1 MSDAQPH
8 KSKPVFKQWHLAKH
22 PTGVP
27 TPDCFTLAEIE
38 MPELEDGQVFI
49 RTHYFSLDPGMR
61 GRLSGDSYAAG
72 LKIGD
77 VIESAGIGEII
88 ASKSERF
95 AIGDRVMGGLGWS
108 EGNVF
113 ADRGLQKL
121 DPQLFD
127 DKVSITATIG
137 VLGVPGLTA
146 WFGLKDL
153 GAPQAGETLLIS
165 SAAGPVGATA
175 GQIGKSLG
183 LKVIGIAGGPDKCA
197 YLKDLGFDAVI
208 DYKAEAE
215 LERAMRTACKSL
227 DATGIDIYFD
237 NVGAAMLDAA
247 IVNMNMG
254 GRIVVSGQV
263 AEYNRETPVG
273 IRQTTQFI
281 THRLRM
287 QGLVVYD
294 YRKGFVEA
302 QAAMG
307 QMIRDGALRY
317 TEDISDGIER
327 APAAYQALFA
337 GANFGRRLIKTI

>member
-1 MSDAQPH
+1 MSDT
-8 KSKPVFKQWHLAKH
+8 FKQWTLAKH
-22 PTGVP
+22 PSGVP
-27 TPDCFTLAEIE
+27 TPDCFKLVEIA

-72 LKIGD
+72 LQIGD
-77 VIESAGIGEII
+77 IIESAGIGEII
-88 ASKSERF
+88 ASKSDRF
-95 AIGDRVMGGLGWS
+95 AVGDMVMGGLGWS

-113 ADRGLQKL
+113 PDKGLQKL
-121 DPQLFD
+121 DPAMFD
-127 DKVSITATIG
+127 DTVSMSATIG

-153 GAPQAGETLLIS
+153 GAPQEGETLLIS

-175 GQIGKSLG
+175 GQIGKALG
-183 LKVIGIAGGPDKCA
+183 LKVIGIAGGKDKCA
-197 YLKDLGFDAVI
+197 YLRDLGFDAVI
-208 DYKAEAE
+208 DYKAETD
-215 LERAMRTACKSL
+215 LPRAMRGACKEIGA
-227 DATGIDIYFD
+227 DGVDIYFD
-237 NVGAAMLDAA
+237 NVGGSMLDAA
-247 IVNMNMG
+247 ILSMNMG

-273 IRQTTQFI
+273 IRHTTHFI

-302 QAAMG
+302 QAALAH
-307 QMIRDGALRY
+307 MIRDGALRY
-317 TEDISDGIER
+317 REDISAGIER
-327 APAAYQALFA
+327 APSAYEALFA
-337 GANFGRRLIKTI
+337 GANLGRRLIKTI

>member
-1 MSDAQPH
+1 MSDT
-8 KSKPVFKQWHLAKH
+8 FKQWTLAKH
-22 PTGVP
+22 PSGVP
-27 TPDCFTLAEIE
+27 TPDCFKLVETA

-72 LKIGD
+72 LQIGD
-77 VIESAGIGEII
+77 IIESAGIGEII
-88 ASKSERF
+88 ASKSDRF
-95 AIGDRVMGGLGWS
+95 AVGDMVVGGLGWS

-113 ADRGLQKL
+113 PDRGLQKL
-121 DPQLFD
+121 DPAMFD
-127 DKVSITATIG
+127 DKVSMSATIG

-153 GAPQAGETLLIS
+153 GAPQEGETLLIS

-175 GQIGKSLG
+175 GQIGKALG

-197 YLKDLGFDAVI
+197 YLRDLGFDAAI
-208 DYKAEAE
+208 DYKAAAE
-215 LERAMRTACKSL
+215 LPRAMRTACKEIDS
-227 DATGIDIYFD
+227 DGIDIYFD
-237 NVGAAMLDAA
+237 NVGGSMLDAA
-247 IVNMNMG
+247 ILNMKMG

-273 IRQTTQFI
+273 IRHTTHFI

-302 QAAMG
+302 QAALAH
-307 QMIRDGALRY
+307 MIRDGQLRY
-317 TEDISDGIER
+317 REDISAGIER
-327 APAAYQALFA
+327 APSAYEALFA
-337 GANFGRRLIKTI
+337 GANLGRRLIKTI